1 MREKLTSAAR
11 PRRLV
16 LQLTAMAAASC
27 ILPKASGAQQA
38 AEDPAKS
45 PAMSDGISIFEDV
58 WQTVRD
64 RFYDPHF
71 NGLDWSAVSER
82 YRAAAAQA
90 ISDERLAVVINNMLS
105 ELHASHTRY
114 YSSDEPEYYQL
125 AGIFAG
131 ALRRRGLDRA
141 FQIGRAHV

>member
-1 MREKLTSAAR
+1 
-11 PRRLV
+11 
-16 LQLTAMAAASC
+16 MAAASC

-45 PAMSDGISIFEDV
+45 PMSDGISIFEDV

-114 YSSDEPEYYQL
+114 SACRNLCRSVATARAGSRFPGRPDILSRHRHPL
-125 AGIFAG
+125 AARHI
-131 ALRRRGLDRA
+131 RRQHDHWRYRRHA
-141 FQIGRAHV
+141 R

>member
-1 MREKLTSAAR
+1 
-11 PRRLV
+11 
-16 LQLTAMAAASC
+16 MAAASC

-114 YSSDEPEYYQL
+114 Y
-125 AGIFAG
+125 
-131 ALRRRGLDRA
+131 
-141 FQIGRAHV
+141 